1 MIWKKWKCS
10 QVVSCSLFDV
20 MFDLK
25 FLVVKLLL
33 LIIRWICGS
42 KTASRNTERQRD
54 KTCFMFQWKLHRST
68 VCISFS
74 LTVQSYMMPGRV
86 QVTGFICQIREAIR
100 GWEVQIFF
108 ICTVTMKGDNKQ
120 HVYFFLEIRYI
131 GGILKLFLFNS
142 LISNNFVYV
151 SQIKMSFK

>member
-20 MFDLK
+20 LLDLK
-25 FLVVKLLL
+25 FLVVKPLL

-42 KTASRNTERQRD
+42 KIASRNIERQTD
-54 KTCFMFQWKLHRST
+54 ETCFLFQWKLRWST
-68 VCISFS
+68 VCIFFS

-100 GWEVQIFF
+100 NWKVQIFF
-108 ICTVTMKGDNKQ
+108 ICTVSMKGDNSSMCI
-120 HVYFFLEIRYI
+120 FSLEIRYMVV
-131 GGILKLFLFNS
+131 FWN
-142 LISNNFVYV
+142 
-151 SQIKMSFK
+151 